1 LDVSSISNVPN
12 LQKLLLRNNPLD
24 SCDSFTE
31 HLGNVSYLDL
41 QSTQL
46 AKKDQLQGC
55 KFLLK
60 LQTLMLQETPLN
72 EEIGDDLK
80 KEFLVMHTDLKQMK
94 LVNEE
99 EVAAE
104 DLEDALN
111 EKNERIKAEEEA
123 RKEAEEEA
131 KRQAEEAANAEK
143 EDE

>member
-1 LDVSSISNVPN
+1 M
-12 LQKLLLRNNPLD
+12 Q
-24 SCDSFTE
+24 
-31 HLGNVSYLDL
+31 YLDL
-41 QSTQL
+41 QNTQL
-46 AKKDQLQGC
+46 AKKEHLQGC
-55 KFLLK
+55 RYLLLLK
-60 LQTLMLQETPLN
+60 TLMLQETPLN

-80 KEFLVMHTDLKQMK
+80 KEFLIMHTELKHMK

-123 RKEAEEEA
+123 RREAEEEA
-131 KRQAEEAANAEK
+131 KRQAEEAANGQK